1 MEELLQKYANN
12 EIKIEQL
19 ENQMTIAITQLKNAQ
34 TSLKETNEKIKQE
47 IMTSMENNEIKK
59 YENDFISITYV
70 APTTKN
76 TVDTKKLKEEYTDI
90 YNKCLKTSNVKASL
104 RIKVKSTPTEKI
116 QEHVEELIL

>member
-12 EIKIEQL
+12 EL
-19 ENQMTIAITQLKNAQ
+19 EISKLEEEMTMAITKLKNTQSA
-34 TSLKETNEKIKQE
+34 LKEANEE
-47 IMTSMENNEIKK
+47 IRTQIMKSMENNEIKK

-90 YNKCLKTSNVKASL
+90 YNKCLKTSDVKASL
-104 RIKVKSTPTEKI
+104 RIKVKGNPQIKEDKP
-116 QEHVEELIL
+116 VEELVL